1 MSNLRAFAAACG
13 SAWAIQP
20 EALQGLLEIAA
31 REHQPDFAAVEAAR
45 ARRTDSGLTMRDGV
59 AIIGVTGPIV
69 RYADMF
75 SAISGATS
83 VSTLAREFNTAL
95 SDPSVRAILLNIDSP
110 GGEVA
115 GINEFAQMVFDARG
129 KKPVLAYVDGMAA
142 SAAYWIASAADEI
155 VTDNTGLLGSIGV
168 VATVANPDV
177 KSAREVQFVSSQSP
191 NKRPNPNTDAGKSQL
206 QTMVDDLADVFVSAV
221 ARNRGVTPDAV
232 INEFGQGGVMVGA
245 KAVDAGLADRLGSFE
260 QIVSE
265 LAAGNWRKKSKPQH
279 AAEDS
284 IQPEAAEGHDMDLIA
299 KIKALVNGEAEEPG
313 ATAAATIEETQKAQL
328 AQERAARERA
338 EADALALRQQLATQ
352 AAEAAQTAA
361 ETFADE
367 QTAAGRLYP
376 AERQALLAQYAQAAA
391 DDVAS
396 PLANGSR
403 VATLRAL
410 IETRPANGLTQERVG
425 GETSTRTLRAD
436 ENAQTELSAER
447 RNALLAATP
456 IGKAALKAVN

>member
-59 AIIGVTGPIV
+59 AIISVTGPIV

-265 LAAGNWRKKSKPQH
+265 LAAGNWRKKGKTNM
-279 AAEDS
+279 AA
-284 IQPEAAEGHDMDLIA
+284 QTEAAEENTMTIQE
-299 KIKALVNGEAEEPG
+299 IKAAFSEVLSTFRAKAEE
-313 ATAAATIEETQKAQL
+313 AAAPIETASTDQL

-338 EADALALRQQLATQ
+338 EADALALRQRLVTQ

-367 QTAAGRLYP
+367 QTAAGRMYP
-376 AERQALLAQYAQAAA
+376 AERQALLAQYTQAAA

-425 GETSTRTLRAD
+425 ETNTRTLRAD